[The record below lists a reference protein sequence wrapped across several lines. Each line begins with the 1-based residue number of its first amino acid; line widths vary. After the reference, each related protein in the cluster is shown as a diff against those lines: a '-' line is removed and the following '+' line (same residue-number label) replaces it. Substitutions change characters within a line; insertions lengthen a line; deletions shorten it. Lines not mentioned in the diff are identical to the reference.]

1 MSATRSDGA
10 GRRAR
15 GSLVIIG
22 GAEDR
27 GGDKAV
33 LSRVVELAGGDAAR
47 IVVLTTAS
55 RLAHEQPAVAK
66 EFADTYEGAFSECG
80 AREVQTLHIH
90 DRAAA
95 NADEYAGVVGR
106 ATGVFMTGGDQGRL
120 ASILAGTAVGE
131 AMQRA
136 YHEVGACISG
146 TSAGASAISEH
157 MIAGGPADLLPKKGA
172 LPLAAGLGFLRRVLI
187 DQHFSERRRFGRLL
201 SVIAQNPSLLG
212 IGIDEDTALVV
223 LPSGGIEVVG
233 AGAVTLLDGRR
244 VAYSNFNEVD
254 RGEVL
259 ALIDVKLHLLPAGAR
274 FELEH
279 GANDRVAEILA
290 TVTGRHTP

>member
-1 MSATRSDGA
+1 MS
-10 GRRAR
+10 RREVANSSR

-27 GGDKAV
+27 DGDKAV
-33 LSRVVELAGGDAAR
+33 LSRMVELAGGKDAR

-55 RLAHEQPAVAK
+55 RLAHEQPKVAQ
-66 EFADTYEGAFSECG
+66 EFADMYEGAFGECG
-80 AREVQTLHIH
+80 AGEVRTLHIH
-90 DRAAA
+90 DRTAA
-95 NADEYAGVVGR
+95 NADEHAAVVGR

-120 ASILAGTAVGE
+120 ASVLAGTAVGD

-136 YHEVGACISG
+136 YREAGACISG

-187 DQHFSERRRFGRLL
+187 DPHFSERRRLGLLL

-223 LPSGGIEVVG
+223 LPSGGVEVVD

-244 VAYSNFNEVD
+244 VAYTNFNEVS
-254 RGEVL
+254 RGDVL
-259 ALIDVKLHLLPAGAR
+259 ALVDVKLHPLPAGAR
-274 FELEH
+274 FEPGEAAH
-279 GANDRVAEILA
+279 PSVDEVVA
-290 TVTGRHTP
+290 TVTGR